1 MIQTEQSDIAYD
13 KPMIWTNVIMA
24 SMSDPHPMKGMFNSA
39 IATQQMYGE
48 FVITQ
53 TLNKDG
59 HSIEG
64 FRVDALACQE
74 GEGVFHI
81 QNSDKTGHE
90 GVLPRVSQWAP
101 TLQMAVD
108 VLNQQ
113 CNIMNARTG
122 LSEAVISR
130 AIHKATCNLVF
141 GR

>member
-13 KPMIWTNVIMA
+13 KPMIWVNLVMA
-24 SMSDPHPMKGMFNSA
+24 SMNDPHPMKGMFNSA

-48 FVITQ
+48 WLITE
-53 TLNKDG
+53 DD
-59 HSIEG
+59 EG
-64 FRVDALACQE
+64 VRVDALACQA

-81 QNSDKTGHE
+81 QNSDKTGHV

-108 VLNQQ
+108 VLNGQ

-122 LSEAVISR
+122 LSEEVIKD